1 MEDLFYSV
9 SEKKLFWIAGYT
21 DNSYNV
27 KEIVSTLTNNR
38 NYFIK
43 NCKLTENTVV
53 RTDYITQSSRYK
65 SMRYFWVDNIETPP
79 KDAFELGDDW
89 TMDKWISN

>member
-27 KEIVSTLTNNR
+27 KEIVSVLTNNR
-38 NYFIK
+38 NHFIK
-43 NCKLTENTVV
+43 NCKLAENTLVQ
-53 RTDYITQSSRYK
+53 TDYITSSR
-65 SMRYFWVDNIETPP
+65 R
-79 KDAFELGDDW
+79 
-89 TMDKWISN
+89 